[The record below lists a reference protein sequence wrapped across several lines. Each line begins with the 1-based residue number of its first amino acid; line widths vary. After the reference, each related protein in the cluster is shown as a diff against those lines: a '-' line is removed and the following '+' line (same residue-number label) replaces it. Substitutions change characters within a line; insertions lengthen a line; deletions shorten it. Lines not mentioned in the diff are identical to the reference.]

1 MKKRI
6 YRILSIVLCLQLVFG
21 LIPIGFDHD
30 HEGLMLTAYA
40 WDVES
45 TCEFCGGFIADDYIC
60 DCGEGGDHCSA
71 ESGRNCYEENHC
83 SNCLSGVGEANI
95 CGNCGAGCKN
105 CAEICEGCGISCENC
120 CERFCN
126 LCGLCFY
133 CVEDYGWCYSCDVC
147 GNCTTVCFCEGGC
160 AECTNVCP
168 SCAESC
174 GICGDEF
181 CEECGR
187 CKHCADGN
195 GWCSNCSICGDCKVT
210 CFEGDGCTECTNVCP
225 DCTEHCGNCWDE
237 FCPECG
243 VCSACTGSACQS
255 CGMCENCADL
265 ICYCGQTCTSC
276 GDVCLA
282 CGEQCE
288 KCSEEMCGYCDRCKN
303 CAGGYGWCSDCNN
316 CGDCVTVCICD
327 EGCSDCTKVCPECG
341 EHCGKCWDDICPN
354 CGICSDC
361 ADGYCTS
368 CGMCSE
374 CTLIC
379 KECGDACLDC
389 ASEWCGN
396 CELCGDCVDWICPN
410 IDHCSNCLSGD
421 GTHCESCGT
430 CKYCVTL
437 CTECMAICD
446 ECTDFCPRC
455 LTCEGCS
462 ESTCPNCD
470 LCNDCAENYCGNCGM
485 CSECTLICKEC
496 GDACLDCASE
506 WCGNCEL
513 CGDCVD
519 WVCPNIDHCSNCLSG
534 DGTHCESCGTCQYCV
549 TLCTECMAICDECI
563 DFCTKCLTCADCSE
577 YLCPD
582 CGRCDECVDQFC
594 HDCGTCSDC
603 TVICK
608 ECGEICRDC
617 TDICPNCDVCR
628 DCVGGELCPECGECE
643 NCGKHCQGCGT
654 CENCKDI
661 CPDCEEHCA
670 NCAVMCPDCTRCEDC
685 VEDFCPNCG
694 TCAECARDDN
704 GMCDDCHYC
713 GNCATLCTDCAA
725 LCRDCAQTCASC
737 GICEQCEAFC
747 DSCELCVVCCADV
760 SSSYGCSHDICV
772 ESDEWKTHYCTAGG
786 HCTTTLGEQDYDDD
800 EHWYWCGDGCT
811 AKVNVEPHV
820 FSSAEITTQP
830 TKTDEGVL
838 TYYCDCGY
846 SKTETIPVITEE
858 GHTHHCVPAVVAAT
872 CTSGGYTVYTC
883 ECGYSY
889 RANETP
895 ALGHTYEYQ
904 KDAGGHWLKC
914 SFCTDEK
921 PAAAHKFG
929 AWTVT
934 KDATYTQPGT
944 KQRTCLTCG
953 YADEAEIPVI
963 GHAGHFVISF
973 EGTDIGDML
982 SVGASHKVPELPVL
996 PPKEEGNLFDGWTD
1010 QKTGA
1015 PVKAGDVLTG
1025 DIVLTPVWKD
1035 CGDGSHTDSDH
1046 DLVCDDCGKKFPAP
1060 VSYLIL
1066 EGANSTWRKGSLTG
1080 LSFRSSADVAKFDGV
1095 TVDGTAIDAGCYS
1108 AELGSTRITLR
1119 AEYLETLSAGS
1130 HTLVIKAIDG
1140 TADTS
1145 FTVLEAE
1152 TAEPGGSNVV
1162 DADLFALDQPCT
1174 RAQITFL
1181 LWRAAGS
1188 PEPKAMSSFVDV
1200 SADAY
1205 YAKAV
1210 AWAVETGIVAGT
1222 SETTFGPDDPCTR
1235 AQIIFLLWCAAGSP
1249 EPKAMSSFVD
1259 VPADAYYAKAV
1270 AWAVETGIVAGTS
1283 ETTFGPDE
1291 ICICAQ
1297 ALDAFHRVNPE

>member
-1 MKKRI
+1 
-6 YRILSIVLCLQLVFG
+6 
-21 LIPIGFDHD
+21 
-30 HEGLMLTAYA
+30 MLTAHA

-45 TCEFCGGFIADDYIC
+45 TCEFCGSFIADDYIC

-71 ESGRNCYEENHC
+71 ESGRDCYEENHC
-83 SNCLSGVGEANI
+83 GNCLSGVGAANI

-120 CERFCN
+120 CERFCQ
-126 LCGLCFY
+126 LCGLCFP
-133 CVEDYGWCYSCDVC
+133 CVEDYGWCYNCDVC

-255 CGMCENCADL
+255 CGMCEHCAEL

-303 CAGGYGWCSDCNN
+303 CAGGYGWCNDCNN

-361 ADGYCTS
+361 ADGYCAS

-446 ECTDFCPRC
+446 EC
-455 LTCEGCS
+455 
-462 ESTCPNCD
+462 
-470 LCNDCAENYCGNCGM
+470 
-485 CSECTLICKEC
+485 
-496 GDACLDCASE
+496 
-506 WCGNCEL
+506 
-513 CGDCVD
+513 
-519 WVCPNIDHCSNCLSG
+519 
-534 DGTHCESCGTCQYCV
+534 
-549 TLCTECMAICDECI
+549 I

-577 YLCPD
+577 YLCPG

-617 TDICPNCDVCR
+617 TDMCPNCDVCR

-685 VEDFCPNCG
+685 VGDFCPNCG

-725 LCRDCAQTCASC
+725 LCRDCAQTCATC

-760 SSSYGCSHDICV
+760 SSSYGCSHGICV
-772 ESDEWKTHYCTAGG
+772 ESDEWKTHYCTVGG

-1108 AELGSTRITLR
+1108 AELGSTSITLR
-1119 AEYLETLSAGS
+1119 AEYLETLPAGS

-1174 RAQITFL
+1174 RAQIIFL

-1200 SADAY
+1200 PADAY

>member
-1 MKKRI
+1 M
-6 YRILSIVLCLQLVFG
+6 
-21 LIPIGFDHD
+21 
-30 HEGLMLTAYA
+30 
-40 WDVES
+40 
-45 TCEFCGGFIADDYIC
+45 
-60 DCGEGGDHCSA
+60 
-71 ESGRNCYEENHC
+71 
-83 SNCLSGVGEANI
+83 
-95 CGNCGAGCKN
+95 
-105 CAEICEGCGISCENC
+105 
-120 CERFCN
+120 
-126 LCGLCFY
+126 CFP
-133 CVEDYGWCYSCDVC
+133 CVEDYGWCYTCDVC
-147 GNCTTVCFCEGGC
+147 GNCTTVCFCEEGC

-174 GICGDEF
+174 GICGDAF

-195 GWCSNCSICGDCKVT
+195 GWCSNCNICGDCKVT

-255 CGMCENCADL
+255 CGMCEHCAEL

-303 CAGGYGWCSDCNN
+303 CAGGYGWCNDCNN

-396 CELCGDCVDWICPN
+396 CEVCGDCVDWICPN

-446 ECTDFCPRC
+446 EC
-455 LTCEGCS
+455 
-462 ESTCPNCD
+462 
-470 LCNDCAENYCGNCGM
+470 
-485 CSECTLICKEC
+485 
-496 GDACLDCASE
+496 
-506 WCGNCEL
+506 
-513 CGDCVD
+513 
-519 WVCPNIDHCSNCLSG
+519 
-534 DGTHCESCGTCQYCV
+534 
-549 TLCTECMAICDECI
+549 I
-563 DFCTKCLTCADCSE
+563 DFCTRCLTCADCSE

-617 TDICPNCDVCR
+617 TDMCPNCDVCR

-725 LCRDCAQTCASC
+725 LCRDCAQTCATC

-760 SSSYGCSHDICV
+760 SSSYGCSHGICV

-811 AKVNVEPHV
+811 ARVNVEPHV

-914 SFCTDEK
+914 RFCTDEK

-1046 DLVCDDCGKKFPAP
+1046 DLVCDDCGKKLPAP

-1095 TVDGTAIDAGCYS
+1095 TVDGTAIGAGCYS
-1108 AELGSTRITLR
+1108 AELGSTSITLR
-1119 AEYLETLSAGS
+1119 AEYLETLPAGS

-1200 SADAY
+1200 PADAY

>member
-6 YRILSIVLCLQLVFG
+6 YRILSIVLCLQLIFG

-30 HEGLMLTAYA
+30 HEGLMLTAHA

-45 TCEFCGGFIADDYIC
+45 TCEFCGSFIADDYIC

-71 ESGRNCYEENHC
+71 ESGRDCYEENHC

-120 CERFCN
+120 CERFCR
-126 LCGLCFY
+126 LCGLCFP
-133 CVEDYGWCYSCDVC
+133 CVEDYGWCYTCDVC
-147 GNCTTVCFCEGGC
+147 GNCTTVCFCEEGC

-174 GICGDEF
+174 GICGDAF

-195 GWCSNCSICGDCKVT
+195 GWCSNCNICGDCKVT

-255 CGMCENCADL
+255 CGMCENCAEL

-303 CAGGYGWCSDCNN
+303 CVGGYGWCSDCNN

-396 CELCGDCVDWICPN
+396 CEVCGDCVDWICPN

-421 GTHCESCGT
+421 GTHCESC
-430 CKYCVTL
+430 
-437 CTECMAICD
+437 
-446 ECTDFCPRC
+446 
-455 LTCEGCS
+455 
-462 ESTCPNCD
+462 N
-470 LCNDCAENYCGNCGM
+470 
-485 CSECTLICKEC
+485 
-496 GDACLDCASE
+496 
-506 WCGNCEL
+506 
-513 CGDCVD
+513 
-519 WVCPNIDHCSNCLSG
+519 
-534 DGTHCESCGTCQYCV
+534 TCQYCV

-563 DFCTKCLTCADCSE
+563 DFCTRCLTCADCSE

-617 TDICPNCDVCR
+617 TDMCSNCDVCR
-628 DCVGGELCPECGECE
+628 DCTGGELCPECGECE

-654 CENCKDI
+654 CEDCKDI

-670 NCAVMCPDCTRCEDC
+670 NCAVMCPDCSRCEDC

-725 LCRDCAQTCASC
+725 LCKDCAQTCANC

-747 DSCELCVVCCADV
+747 DSCELCEVCCADV
-760 SSSYGCSHDICV
+760 SSSYGCSHGICV

-973 EGTDIGDML
+973 EGTNIGDML

-1046 DLVCDDCGKKFPAP
+1046 DLVCDDCGKKLPAP

-1119 AEYLETLSAGS
+1119 AEYLETLPAGS

-1152 TAEPGGSNVV
+1152 TAEPGSSNVV
-1162 DADLFALDQPCT
+1162 DTDLFALDQPCT
-1174 RAQITFL
+1174 RAQIIFL

-1200 SADAY
+1200 PADDY

>member
-30 HEGLMLTAYA
+30 HEGLMLTAHA

-45 TCEFCGGFIADDYIC
+45 TCEFCGSFIADDYIC

-71 ESGRNCYEENHC
+71 ESGRDCYEENHC
-83 SNCLSGVGEANI
+83 SNCLSGVGAANI

-120 CERFCN
+120 CERFCQ
-126 LCGLCFY
+126 LCGLCFP
-133 CVEDYGWCYSCDVC
+133 CVEDYGWCYNCDVC

-174 GICGDEF
+174 GICGDAF

-195 GWCSNCSICGDCKVT
+195 GWCSNCNICGDCKVT

-255 CGMCENCADL
+255 CGMCEHCAEL

-303 CAGGYGWCSDCNN
+303 CVGGYGWCSDCNN

-361 ADGYCTS
+361 ADGYCAS

-446 ECTDFCPRC
+446 EC
-455 LTCEGCS
+455 
-462 ESTCPNCD
+462 
-470 LCNDCAENYCGNCGM
+470 
-485 CSECTLICKEC
+485 
-496 GDACLDCASE
+496 
-506 WCGNCEL
+506 
-513 CGDCVD
+513 
-519 WVCPNIDHCSNCLSG
+519 
-534 DGTHCESCGTCQYCV
+534 
-549 TLCTECMAICDECI
+549 I

-617 TDICPNCDVCR
+617 TDMCPNCDVCR

-725 LCRDCAQTCASC
+725 LCRDCAQTCATC

-760 SSSYGCSHDICV
+760 SSSYGCSHGICV

-1046 DLVCDDCGKKFPAP
+1046 DLVCDDCGKKLPAP

-1095 TVDGTAIDAGCYS
+1095 TVDGTAIGAGCYS

-1119 AEYLETLSAGS
+1119 AEYLETLPAGS

-1174 RAQITFL
+1174 RAQIT
-1181 LWRAAGS
+1181 
-1188 PEPKAMSSFVDV
+1188 
-1200 SADAY
+1200 
-1205 YAKAV
+1205 
-1210 AWAVETGIVAGT
+1210 
-1222 SETTFGPDDPCTR
+1222 
-1235 AQIIFLLWCAAGSP
+1235 FLLWCAAGSP

>member
-1 MKKRI
+1 M
-6 YRILSIVLCLQLVFG
+6 
-21 LIPIGFDHD
+21 
-30 HEGLMLTAYA
+30 
-40 WDVES
+40 ES
-45 TCEFCGGFIADDYIC
+45 TCEFCGSFIADDYIC

-71 ESGRNCYEENHC
+71 ESGRDCYEENHC

-120 CERFCN
+120 CERFCR
-126 LCGLCFY
+126 LCGLCFP
-133 CVEDYGWCYSCDVC
+133 CVEDYGWCYTCDVC
-147 GNCTTVCFCEGGC
+147 GNCTTVCFCEEGC

-174 GICGDEF
+174 GICGDAF

-195 GWCSNCSICGDCKVT
+195 GWCSNCNICGDCKVT

-237 FCPECG
+237 FCPGCG

-255 CGMCENCADL
+255 CGMCENCAEL

-396 CELCGDCVDWICPN
+396 CEV
-410 IDHCSNCLSGD
+410 
-421 GTHCESCGT
+421 
-430 CKYCVTL
+430 
-437 CTECMAICD
+437 
-446 ECTDFCPRC
+446 
-455 LTCEGCS
+455 
-462 ESTCPNCD
+462 
-470 LCNDCAENYCGNCGM
+470 
-485 CSECTLICKEC
+485 
-496 GDACLDCASE
+496 
-506 WCGNCEL
+506 

-534 DGTHCESCGTCQYCV
+534 DGTHCESCGTCKYCV
-549 TLCTECMAICDECI
+549 TLCIECMAICDECI
-563 DFCTKCLTCADCSE
+563 DFCTRCLTCADCSE

-617 TDICPNCDVCR
+617 TDMCPNCDVCR

-685 VEDFCPNCG
+685 VGDFCPNCG

-725 LCRDCAQTCASC
+725 LCRDCAQTCATC

-747 DSCELCVVCCADV
+747 DSCELCVVCCEDV
-760 SSSYGCSHDICV
+760 SSSYGCSHGICV
-772 ESDEWKTHYCTAGG
+772 ESDEWKTHYCTVGG

-1108 AELGSTRITLR
+1108 AELGSTGITLR
-1119 AEYLETLSAGS
+1119 AEYLETLPAGS

-1174 RAQITFL
+1174 RAQIIFL

-1200 SADAY
+1200 PADAY

-1222 SETTFGPDDPCTR
+1222 SETTFGSDDPCTR

>member
-1 MKKRI
+1 M
-6 YRILSIVLCLQLVFG
+6 
-21 LIPIGFDHD
+21 
-30 HEGLMLTAYA
+30 
-40 WDVES
+40 ES
-45 TCEFCGGFIADDYIC
+45 TCEFCGSFIADDYIC

-71 ESGRNCYEENHC
+71 ESGRDCYEENHC
-83 SNCLSGVGEANI
+83 GNCLSGVGEANI

-120 CERFCN
+120 CERFCR
-126 LCGLCFY
+126 LCGLCFP
-133 CVEDYGWCYSCDVC
+133 CVEDYGWCYTCDVC
-147 GNCTTVCFCEGGC
+147 GNCTTVCFCEEGC

-174 GICGDEF
+174 GICGDAF

-195 GWCSNCSICGDCKVT
+195 GWCSNCNICGDCKVT

-255 CGMCENCADL
+255 CGMCEHCAEL

-303 CAGGYGWCSDCNN
+303 CAGGYGWCNDCNN

-446 ECTDFCPRC
+446 EC
-455 LTCEGCS
+455 
-462 ESTCPNCD
+462 
-470 LCNDCAENYCGNCGM
+470 
-485 CSECTLICKEC
+485 
-496 GDACLDCASE
+496 
-506 WCGNCEL
+506 
-513 CGDCVD
+513 
-519 WVCPNIDHCSNCLSG
+519 
-534 DGTHCESCGTCQYCV
+534 
-549 TLCTECMAICDECI
+549 I

-617 TDICPNCDVCR
+617 TDMCPNCDVCR

-725 LCRDCAQTCASC
+725 LCRDCAQTCATC

-760 SSSYGCSHDICV
+760 SSSYGCSHGICV

-1046 DLVCDDCGKKFPAP
+1046 DLVCDDCGKKLPAP

-1095 TVDGTAIDAGCYS
+1095 TVDGTAIGAGCYS
-1108 AELGSTRITLR
+1108 AELGSTSITLR
-1119 AEYLETLSAGS
+1119 AEYLETLPAGS

-1174 RAQITFL
+1174 RAQIIFL

-1200 SADAY
+1200 PADAY

>member
-1 MKKRI
+1 
-6 YRILSIVLCLQLVFG
+6 
-21 LIPIGFDHD
+21 
-30 HEGLMLTAYA
+30 MLTAHA

-45 TCEFCGGFIADDYIC
+45 TCEFCGSFIADDYIC

-71 ESGRNCYEENHC
+71 ESGRDCYEENHC
-83 SNCLSGVGEANI
+83 SNCLSGVGAANI

-120 CERFCN
+120 CERFCQ
-126 LCGLCFY
+126 LCGLCFP
-133 CVEDYGWCYSCDVC
+133 CVEDYGWCYNCDVC

-174 GICGDEF
+174 GICGDAF

-195 GWCSNCSICGDCKVT
+195 GWCSNCNICGDCKVT

-255 CGMCENCADL
+255 CGMCEHCAEL

-341 EHCGKCWDDICPN
+341 EHCGKCWDDICSN

-361 ADGYCTS
+361 ADGYCTN

-430 CKYCVTL
+430 C
-437 CTECMAICD
+437 
-446 ECTDFCPRC
+446 
-455 LTCEGCS
+455 
-462 ESTCPNCD
+462 
-470 LCNDCAENYCGNCGM
+470 
-485 CSECTLICKEC
+485 
-496 GDACLDCASE
+496 
-506 WCGNCEL
+506 
-513 CGDCVD
+513 
-519 WVCPNIDHCSNCLSG
+519 
-534 DGTHCESCGTCQYCV
+534 QYCV

-563 DFCTKCLTCADCSE
+563 DFCTRCLTCADCSE

-617 TDICPNCDVCR
+617 TDMCPNCDVCR

-654 CENCKDI
+654 CENCKVI

-747 DSCELCVVCCADV
+747 DSCDLCVVCCADV
-760 SSSYGCSHDICV
+760 SSSYGCSHGICV
-772 ESDEWKTHYCTAGG
+772 ESDEWKTHYCTVGG

-889 RANETP
+889 RTNETP

-996 PPKEEGNLFDGWTD
+996 PPNNLFDGWTD

-1108 AELGSTRITLR
+1108 AELGSTSITLR
-1119 AEYLETLSAGS
+1119 AEYLETLPAGS

-1174 RAQITFL
+1174 RAQI
-1181 LWRAAGS
+1181 
-1188 PEPKAMSSFVDV
+1188 
-1200 SADAY
+1200 
-1205 YAKAV
+1205 
-1210 AWAVETGIVAGT
+1210 
-1222 SETTFGPDDPCTR
+1222 
-1235 AQIIFLLWCAAGSP
+1235 IFLLWCAAGSP
-1249 EPKAMSSFVD
+1249 EPKVMSSFVD

>member
-1 MKKRI
+1 
-6 YRILSIVLCLQLVFG
+6 
-21 LIPIGFDHD
+21 
-30 HEGLMLTAYA
+30 MLTAHA

-45 TCEFCGGFIADDYIC
+45 TCEFCGSFIADDYIC

-71 ESGRNCYEENHC
+71 ESGRDCYEENHC
-83 SNCLSGVGEANI
+83 SNCLSGVGAANI

-120 CERFCN
+120 CERFCQ
-126 LCGLCFY
+126 LCGLCFP
-133 CVEDYGWCYSCDVC
+133 CVEDYGWCYNCDVC

-174 GICGDEF
+174 GICGDAF

-195 GWCSNCSICGDCKVT
+195 GWCSNCNICGDCKVT

-255 CGMCENCADL
+255 CGMCEHCAEL

-379 KECGDACLDC
+379 KECGNACLDC

-430 CKYCVTL
+430 CK
-437 CTECMAICD
+437 
-446 ECTDFCPRC
+446 
-455 LTCEGCS
+455 
-462 ESTCPNCD
+462 
-470 LCNDCAENYCGNCGM
+470 
-485 CSECTLICKEC
+485 
-496 GDACLDCASE
+496 
-506 WCGNCEL
+506 
-513 CGDCVD
+513 
-519 WVCPNIDHCSNCLSG
+519 
-534 DGTHCESCGTCQYCV
+534 YCV

-617 TDICPNCDVCR
+617 TDMCPNCDVCR

-725 LCRDCAQTCASC
+725 LCRDCAQTCATC

-760 SSSYGCSHDICV
+760 SSSYGCSHGICV
-772 ESDEWKTHYCTAGG
+772 ESDEWKTHYCTVGG

-1095 TVDGTAIDAGCYS
+1095 TVDGTAIGAGCYS
-1108 AELGSTRITLR
+1108 AELGSTSITLR
-1119 AEYLETLSAGS
+1119 AEYLETLPAGS

-1152 TAEPGGSNVV
+1152 TAEPDGSNVV
-1162 DADLFALDQPCT
+1162 DADLFALDQ
-1174 RAQITFL
+1174 
-1181 LWRAAGS
+1181 
-1188 PEPKAMSSFVDV
+1188 
-1200 SADAY
+1200 
-1205 YAKAV
+1205 
-1210 AWAVETGIVAGT
+1210 
-1222 SETTFGPDDPCTR
+1222 PCTR

>member
-1 MKKRI
+1 
-6 YRILSIVLCLQLVFG
+6 
-21 LIPIGFDHD
+21 
-30 HEGLMLTAYA
+30 MLTAHA

-45 TCEFCGGFIADDYIC
+45 TCEFCGSFIADDYIC

-71 ESGRNCYEENHC
+71 ESGRDCYEENHC
-83 SNCLSGVGEANI
+83 SNCLSGVGAANI

-120 CERFCN
+120 CERFCQ
-126 LCGLCFY
+126 LCGLCFP
-133 CVEDYGWCYSCDVC
+133 CVEDYGWCYNCDVC

-174 GICGDEF
+174 GICGDAF

-195 GWCSNCSICGDCKVT
+195 GWCSNCNICGDCKVT

-255 CGMCENCADL
+255 CGMCEHCAEL

-341 EHCGKCWDDICPN
+341 EHCGKCWDDICSN

-361 ADGYCTS
+361 ADGYCTN

-430 CKYCVTL
+430 C
-437 CTECMAICD
+437 
-446 ECTDFCPRC
+446 
-455 LTCEGCS
+455 
-462 ESTCPNCD
+462 
-470 LCNDCAENYCGNCGM
+470 
-485 CSECTLICKEC
+485 
-496 GDACLDCASE
+496 
-506 WCGNCEL
+506 
-513 CGDCVD
+513 
-519 WVCPNIDHCSNCLSG
+519 
-534 DGTHCESCGTCQYCV
+534 QYCV

-563 DFCTKCLTCADCSE
+563 DFCTRCLTCADCSE

-617 TDICPNCDVCR
+617 TDMCPNCDVCR

-654 CENCKDI
+654 CENCKVI

-725 LCRDCAQTCASC
+725 LCRDCAQTCATC

-760 SSSYGCSHDICV
+760 SSSYGCSHGICV

-786 HCTTTLGEQDYDDD
+786 HCTTTLGEQDYDDN

-973 EGTDIGDML
+973 EGTYIGDML

-1046 DLVCDDCGKKFPAP
+1046 DLVCDDCGKKLPAP

-1095 TVDGTAIDAGCYS
+1095 TVDGTAIGAGCYS
-1108 AELGSTRITLR
+1108 AELGSTSITLR
-1119 AEYLETLSAGS
+1119 AEYLETLPAGS

-1181 LWRAAGS
+1181 LWCAAGS

-1200 SADAY
+1200 PADAY

>member
-1 MKKRI
+1 M
-6 YRILSIVLCLQLVFG
+6 
-21 LIPIGFDHD
+21 
-30 HEGLMLTAYA
+30 
-40 WDVES
+40 ES
-45 TCEFCGGFIADDYIC
+45 TCEFCGSFIADDYIC
-60 DCGEGGDHCSA
+60 DCGEGDDHCSA
-71 ESGRNCYEENHC
+71 ESGRDCYEENHC
-83 SNCLSGVGEANI
+83 GNCLSGVGAANI

-120 CERFCN
+120 CERFCQ
-126 LCGLCFY
+126 LCGLCFP
-133 CVEDYGWCYSCDVC
+133 CVEDYGWCYNCDVC
-147 GNCTTVCFCEGGC
+147 GNCTTVCFCEEGC

-174 GICGDEF
+174 GICGDAF

-255 CGMCENCADL
+255 CGMCENCAEL

-396 CELCGDCVDWICPN
+396 CEV
-410 IDHCSNCLSGD
+410 
-421 GTHCESCGT
+421 
-430 CKYCVTL
+430 
-437 CTECMAICD
+437 
-446 ECTDFCPRC
+446 
-455 LTCEGCS
+455 
-462 ESTCPNCD
+462 
-470 LCNDCAENYCGNCGM
+470 
-485 CSECTLICKEC
+485 
-496 GDACLDCASE
+496 
-506 WCGNCEL
+506 

-563 DFCTKCLTCADCSE
+563 DFCTRCLTCADCSE

-617 TDICPNCDVCR
+617 TDMCPNCDVCR

-685 VEDFCPNCG
+685 VGDFCPNCG

-747 DSCELCVVCCADV
+747 DSCELCVVCCEDV

-772 ESDEWKTHYCTAGG
+772 ESDEWKTHYCTVGG

-996 PPKEEGNLFDGWTD
+996 PPKEEGTLFDGWTD

-1046 DLVCDDCGKKFPAP
+1046 DFVCDDCGKKLPAP

-1108 AELGSTRITLR
+1108 AELGSTSITLR
-1119 AEYLETLSAGS
+1119 AEYLETLPAGS

-1174 RAQITFL
+1174 RAQIILL

-1200 SADAY
+1200 PADAY

-1222 SETTFGPDDPCTR
+1222 SETTFGSDDPCTR

>member
-1 MKKRI
+1 M
-6 YRILSIVLCLQLVFG
+6 
-21 LIPIGFDHD
+21 
-30 HEGLMLTAYA
+30 
-40 WDVES
+40 
-45 TCEFCGGFIADDYIC
+45 
-60 DCGEGGDHCSA
+60 
-71 ESGRNCYEENHC
+71 
-83 SNCLSGVGEANI
+83 
-95 CGNCGAGCKN
+95 
-105 CAEICEGCGISCENC
+105 
-120 CERFCN
+120 
-126 LCGLCFY
+126 CFP
-133 CVEDYGWCYSCDVC
+133 CVEGYGWCYNCDVC

-174 GICGDEF
+174 GICGDAF

-195 GWCSNCSICGDCKVT
+195 GWCSNCNICGDCKVT

-255 CGMCENCADL
+255 CGMCENCAEL

-303 CAGGYGWCSDCNN
+303 CAGGYGWCNDCNN

-379 KECGDACLDC
+379 KECGNACLDC

-430 CKYCVTL
+430 CK
-437 CTECMAICD
+437 
-446 ECTDFCPRC
+446 
-455 LTCEGCS
+455 
-462 ESTCPNCD
+462 
-470 LCNDCAENYCGNCGM
+470 
-485 CSECTLICKEC
+485 
-496 GDACLDCASE
+496 
-506 WCGNCEL
+506 
-513 CGDCVD
+513 
-519 WVCPNIDHCSNCLSG
+519 
-534 DGTHCESCGTCQYCV
+534 YCV

-617 TDICPNCDVCR
+617 TDMCPNCDVCR

-654 CENCKDI
+654 CEDCKDI

-725 LCRDCAQTCASC
+725 LCRDCAQTCATC

-747 DSCELCVVCCADV
+747 DSCELCVVCCEDV
-760 SSSYGCSHDICV
+760 SSSYGCSHGICV
-772 ESDEWKTHYCTAGG
+772 ESDEWKTHYCTVGG

-944 KQRTCLTCG
+944 KQRTCLICG

-1046 DLVCDDCGKKFPAP
+1046 DLVCDDCGKKLPAP

-1095 TVDGTAIDAGCYS
+1095 TVDGTAIGAGCYS
-1108 AELGSTRITLR
+1108 AELGSTGITLR
-1119 AEYLETLSAGS
+1119 AEYLETLPAGS

-1174 RAQITFL
+1174 RAQIIYL

-1188 PEPKAMSSFVDV
+1188 PEPKAMSSLVDV
-1200 SADAY
+1200 PADAY